1 MKNKKKFIESF
12 HSVIIGSYLTVEGFD
27 KFDLNRFIGG
37 LILAFGIIILL
48 YFLYNI
54 FTKRE
59 SILLKLL
66 IHLSEGTALLLT
78 SYLFFKE
85 GKIYIPYV
93 TLLASVGFFISVVI
107 LLIKARTIKEK

>member
-1 MKNKKKFIESF
+1 MKNKKKFIESL
-12 HSVIIGSYLTVEGFD
+12 HSVIIGFYLTIEGFD
-27 KFDLNRFIGG
+27 KFAHNRFIGG

-59 SILLKLL
+59 SVLLKLI
-66 IHLSEGTALLLT
+66 IHFSEGTALLLT

-93 TLLASVGFFISVVI
+93 ALLASVGFFISVVI
-107 LLIKARTIKEK
+107 LLIKTRTKKEK